1 MASTIQVDKIQ
12 DQGGNTIIE
21 SNGSGVASTRIPTT
35 YLGSGTASSSTF
47 LRGDQTYAAAGGG
60 KILQAVTASD
70 GTSRSTTSTSYVT
83 ASNTLSV
90 SITPTA
96 TTSKI
101 WVVCQTTGGYATT
114 SGETASFALFRDGSN
129 IGPANGMAR
138 VYNPDNGGGSIR
150 VPVVISVLDSP
161 SSTSALT
168 YQLYAKGSGGGQ
180 VDINWAT
187 SEGNIVAM
195 EVGA

>member
-90 SITPTA
+90 SITPAA

-101 WVVCQTTGGYATT
+101 WVVCQTTGGYAAT

>member
-1 MASTIQVDKIQ
+1 MASILHVDKLDPQ
-12 DQGGNTIIE
+12 
-21 SNGSGVASTRIPTT
+21 
-35 YLGSGTASSSTF
+35 SGTALEIGTS
-47 LRGDQTYAAAGGG
+47 GDTITIPSGATIVNSGTATGFGGG
-60 KILQAVTASD
+60 KILQVVTASD

-90 SITPTA
+90 DITPAA

-101 WVVCQTTGGYATT
+101 WVVIQTTGGYAVT

-138 VYNPDNGGGSIR
+138 VYNPDSGSGGSIR
-150 VPVVISVLDSP
+150 VPVVISMLDSP
-161 SSTSALT
+161 SSTSSLT